1 MPSTAG
7 NYGITTTPGTEWL
20 FVASPDSQEK
30 WPLEAKLAEAP
41 EKQRK
46 PLPLA
51 ELHTSLEAQ
60 NQRLK
65 SLGEPP
71 LIEIEAFGGRLYTCA
86 HAPCDPHLCML
97 LLTLVRIVCSGP
109 MFVKYNRNAAS
120 ATRTGC
126 HRATCIF
133 SRGPCLAHPPPT
145 RLHVMPSAC
154 SVAFRSTRRG
164 GGRASTW
171 AA

>member
-7 NYGITTTPGTEWL
+7 NYGITTTPSTEWL

-97 LLTLVRIVCSGP
+97 LTLVRIVCSGP

-120 ATRTGC
+120 ATWVSPSHLHFLARP
-126 HRATCIF
+126 IF
-133 SRGPCLAHPPPT
+133 AHPPPT
-145 RLHVMPSAC
+145 CRHVMPSAC
-154 SVAFRSTRRG
+154 SVTFRSTRRG